1 MNATKGK
8 IGEDEAIH
16 HKLLCIP
23 MIFKYNFEFCSVD
36 NFTFTPL
43 HLVQVILNANYNL
56 GMPFLATFGGD
67 LPTQAEVKEGMHGI
81 NLFFSDHY
89 VQLSFV
95 CSRRLYNGHRLR

>member
-43 HLVQVILNANYNL
+43 HLVQVILDANYNL

-81 NLFFSDHY
+81 NFFFQTITFNSVLY
-89 VQLSFV
+89 VPGGSTMGIV
-95 CSRRLYNGHRLR
+95 